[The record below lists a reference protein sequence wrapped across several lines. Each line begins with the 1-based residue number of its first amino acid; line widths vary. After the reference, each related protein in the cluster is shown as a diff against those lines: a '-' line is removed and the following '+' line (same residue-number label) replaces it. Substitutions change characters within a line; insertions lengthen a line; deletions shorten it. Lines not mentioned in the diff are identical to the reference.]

1 MKKLAVGVIGCGA
14 LARATHLPHLTE
26 MEGARLKWAC
36 DTNAT
41 TLDEVARQFLPERI
55 TGDYADVTNDPDVDA
70 VVLATTQEVRL
81 PIIEAAAKAG
91 KGIYCEKPIANTVA
105 EMEQV
110 QRIVEDARVA
120 FCVGH
125 NRRSA
130 PAMIY
135 AREVFQRQRRQPAP
149 CPWRFDRNSMLRE
162 HWPEEDQAFIVI
174 RVNDD
179 VLSWMPWVFADTI
192 MAHGPML
199 FEMTHF
205 VDIACWCAAGRARD
219 EGLRPGSRPVR
230 VTSVGHHRANHDV
243 VIEFDDGSLAT
254 ILMTG
259 VGTFG
264 YPKELY
270 EMYCGGSV
278 VVMDHFVEVRTAGM
292 EGVAPRQDFRLLRD
306 PLPDVADGGGI
317 RDFYAKRRRA
327 EQKAMES
334 GDPQTAL
341 ALQPVADKG
350 HKQHLAAF
358 LDAVR
363 GNGESPCPCADSI
376 AATRIA
382 FAAVESLKI
391 GRAVE
396 L

>member
-1 MKKLAVGVIGCGA
+1 M
-14 LARATHLPHLTE
+14 
-26 MEGARLKWAC
+26 
-36 DTNAT
+36 
-41 TLDEVARQFLPERI
+41 
-55 TGDYADVTNDPDVDA
+55 
-70 VVLATTQEVRL
+70 
-81 PIIEAAAKAG
+81 
-91 KGIYCEKPIANTVA
+91 
-105 EMEQV
+105 
-110 QRIVEDARVA
+110 
-120 FCVGH
+120 
-125 NRRSA
+125 
-130 PAMIY
+130 
-135 AREVFQRQRRQPAP
+135 
-149 CPWRFDRNSMLRE
+149 
-162 HWPEEDQAFIVI
+162 
-174 RVNDD
+174 
-179 VLSWMPWVFADTI
+179 
-192 MAHGPML
+192 
-199 FEMTHF
+199 
-205 VDIACWCAAGRARD
+205 
-219 EGLRPGSRPVR
+219 R
-230 VTSVGHHRANHDV
+230 VTSVGHHRANHIV
-243 VIEFDDGSLAT
+243 TIHFDDGSLAT

-292 EGVAPRQDFRLLRD
+292 EGVAPRQDFPLLRD

-334 GDPQTAL
+334 GDPQTAM

-358 LDAVR
+358 LEAVR
-363 GNGESPCPCADSI
+363 GNGESPCPCEDSI